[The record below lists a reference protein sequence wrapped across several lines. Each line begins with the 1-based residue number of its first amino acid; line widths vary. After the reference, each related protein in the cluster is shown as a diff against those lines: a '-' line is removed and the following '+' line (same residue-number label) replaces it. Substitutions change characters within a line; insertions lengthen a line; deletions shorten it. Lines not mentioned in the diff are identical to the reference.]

1 MPDIGDPVARMTNT
15 SLWLKKKRV
24 CTLSVPTECSTSEGL
39 WAVAPLHPPRRFGK
53 SMRDTPWPSSS
64 DTTT

>member
-15 SLWLKKKRV
+15 SLRLKKTCMHV
-24 CTLSVPTECSTSEGL
+24 SVPTECSTSEGL
-39 WAVAPLHPPRRFGK
+39 WAVAPLHPPRCFGK
-53 SMRDTPWPSSS
+53 GMRDAPWPSSS